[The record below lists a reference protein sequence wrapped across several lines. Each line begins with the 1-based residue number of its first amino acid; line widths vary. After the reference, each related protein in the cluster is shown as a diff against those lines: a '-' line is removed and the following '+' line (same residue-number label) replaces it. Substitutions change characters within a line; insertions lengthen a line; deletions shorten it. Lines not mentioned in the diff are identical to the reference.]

1 MFHGRGIR
9 GTAPGKMKPTFT
21 PMPFGS
27 HSGVK
32 IPALHPALSS
42 LAAQSF
48 PQRLLRHTVEAA
60 VSGRRAVIRT
70 FLQCPTREKDN
81 GVQVC
86 SWTCPTAFFGQAPW
100 PSLPSAL
107 WSDKVGLSGISGFTM
122 DIPMRSFV
130 ISFFRFELMENAYG
144 TMFFGVYIPGA
155 FVADKVSG
163 NSAPCLSECQGT
175 ILDFSILG

>member
-1 MFHGRGIR
+1 MPNSGERQWGSGMFLD
-9 GTAPGKMKPTFT
+9 
-21 PMPFGS
+21 MPNCILWTS
-27 HSGVK
+27 TL
-32 IPALHPALSS
+32 A
-42 LAAQSF
+42 LAA
-48 PQRLLRHTVEAA
+48 E
-60 VSGRRAVIRT
+60 
-70 FLQCPTREKDN
+70 
-81 GVQVC
+81 
-86 SWTCPTAFFGQAPW
+86 
-100 PSLPSAL
+100 SAL